1 MKLTILVFYATIAIA
16 YGQLFDGRF
25 TVPVD
30 HFRPQDGRT
39 TSFVS
44 EILKLGP
51 SAMMS
56 VFRNLLTC

>member
-1 MKLTILVFYATIAIA
+1 MKLTFLVFYATIAIA

-44 EILKLGP
+44 EILKLDLIP
-51 SAMMS
+51 L
-56 VFRNLLTC
+56 R